1 MNNVSYMVVFAITAV
16 VLILQ
21 LKKYMEVRHTVSK
34 VEDIQVI
41 EKGKTTKYLF
51 VVLAIV
57 FFIASIVLF
66 TVPLQLKEQTSYALL
81 AWVLCVVCIVNALTY
96 TTALCLYFTKK
107 DVYIGDQCIARK
119 KISHVQ
125 EENGKPSKLV
135 LIDGT
140 KISISAFQ
148 AETLKKANYIKV
160 NRN

>member
-16 VLILQ
+16 VLVLQ
-21 LKKYMEVRHTVSK
+21 LEKYMAVRHTVSK

-41 EKGKTTKYLF
+41 EKGKNTQYLF

-57 FFIASIVLF
+57 FCIASIVLF

-81 AWVLCVVCIVNALTY
+81 AWVLCVVCIANALSY

-107 DVYIGDQCIARK
+107 DVYIGDQSISRK

-148 AETLKKANYIKV
+148 AETLKKGIRV
-160 NRN
+160 

>member
-16 VLILQ
+16 VLVLQ
-21 LKKYMEVRHTVSK
+21 LEKYMAVRHTVSK

-41 EKGKTTKYLF
+41 EKGKNTQYLF

-57 FFIASIVLF
+57 FCIASIVLF

-81 AWVLCVVCIVNALTY
+81 AWVLCVVCIVNALSY
-96 TTALCLYFTKK
+96 TTSLCLYVTKK
-107 DVYIGDQCIARK
+107 GVYIGDQCIARK

-135 LIDGT
+135 LTDGT

-148 AETLKKANYIKV
+148 AEILKKGIRV
-160 NRN
+160 

>member
-16 VLILQ
+16 VLVLQ
-21 LKKYMEVRHTVSK
+21 LKKYMAVRHTVSK

-57 FFIASIVLF
+57 FCIASIVLF
-66 TVPLQLKEQTSYALL
+66 AVPLQLKEQTSYAML

-107 DVYIGDQCIARK
+107 DVYIGEKCISRK

-148 AETLKKANYIKV
+148 AEALKKGIRV
-160 NRN
+160 

>member
-16 VLILQ
+16 VLVLQ
-21 LKKYMEVRHTVSK
+21 LEKYMAVRHTVSK

-41 EKGKTTKYLF
+41 EKGKNTQYLF

-57 FFIASIVLF
+57 FCIASIVLF

-96 TTALCLYFTKK
+96 TTSLCLYVTKK
-107 DVYIGDQCIARK
+107 DVYIGDQCISRK

-135 LIDGT
+135 LTDGT

-148 AETLKKANYIKV
+148 AEILKKGIRV
-160 NRN
+160 

>member
-1 MNNVSYMVVFAITAV
+1 MNNVSYMVVFATTAV
-16 VLILQ
+16 VLVLQ

-34 VEDIQVI
+34 VEDIQVK

-51 VVLAIV
+51 VVLAIM

-66 TVPLQLKEQTSYALL
+66 AVPLQLKEQTSYALL

-96 TTALCLYFTKK
+96 ITALCLYFTKK

-140 KISISAFQ
+140 KINISAFQ
-148 AETLKKANYIKV
+148 AETLKKGIRV
-160 NRN
+160 

>member
-1 MNNVSYMVVFAITAV
+1 MVVFAITAV
-16 VLILQ
+16 VLVLQ
-21 LKKYMEVRHTVSK
+21 LEKYMAVRHTVSK

-41 EKGKTTKYLF
+41 EKGKNTQYLF

-57 FFIASIVLF
+57 FCIASIVLF

-81 AWVLCVVCIVNALTY
+81 AWVLCVVCIVNALSY
-96 TTALCLYFTKK
+96 TTSLCLYVTKK
-107 DVYIGDQCIARK
+107 DVYIGDQCISRK

-135 LIDGT
+135 LTDGT

-148 AETLKKANYIKV
+148 AEILKKGIRV
-160 NRN
+160 

>member
-16 VLILQ
+16 VLVLQ
-21 LKKYMEVRHTVSK
+21 LEKYMAVRHTVSK

-41 EKGKTTKYLF
+41 EKGKNTQYLF

-57 FFIASIVLF
+57 FCIASIVLF

-81 AWVLCVVCIVNALTY
+81 AWVLCVVCIVNALSY
-96 TTALCLYFTKK
+96 TTSLCLYVTKK
-107 DVYIGDQCIARK
+107 DVYIGDQCISRK

-135 LIDGT
+135 LTDGT

-148 AETLKKANYIKV
+148 AEILKKGLRV
-160 NRN
+160 

>member
-16 VLILQ
+16 VLVLQ
-21 LKKYMEVRHTVSK
+21 LEKYMAVRHTVSK

-41 EKGKTTKYLF
+41 EKGKNTQYLF

-57 FFIASIVLF
+57 FCIASIVLF

-81 AWVLCVVCIVNALTY
+81 AWVLCVVCIVNALSY
-96 TTALCLYFTKK
+96 TTSLCLYVTKK
-107 DVYIGDQCIARK
+107 DVYIGDQCISRK

-135 LIDGT
+135 LIYGT

-148 AETLKKANYIKV
+148 AETLKKGIRV
-160 NRN
+160 

>member
-21 LKKYMEVRHTVSK
+21 LKKYMAVRHTVSK

-148 AETLKKANYIKV
+148 AEALKKGIRV
-160 NRN
+160 

>member
-16 VLILQ
+16 VLVLQ
-21 LKKYMEVRHTVSK
+21 LKKYMAVRHTVSK

-41 EKGKTTKYLF
+41 EKGKTTKHLF

-57 FFIASIVLF
+57 FCIASIVLF

-81 AWVLCVVCIVNALTY
+81 AWVLCVVCVVCIINALTY
-96 TTALCLYFTKK
+96 TTALCLYVTKK
-107 DVYIGDQCIARK
+107 DVYIGEKCISRK

-148 AETLKKANYIKV
+148 AETLKKGIRV
-160 NRN
+160 

>member
-16 VLILQ
+16 VLVLQ
-21 LKKYMEVRHTVSK
+21 LEKYMAVRHTVSK

-41 EKGKTTKYLF
+41 EKGKNTQYLF

-57 FFIASIVLF
+57 FCIASIVLF

-81 AWVLCVVCIVNALTY
+81 AWVLCVVCIVNALSY
-96 TTALCLYFTKK
+96 TTSLCLYVTKK
-107 DVYIGDQCIARK
+107 DVYIGDQCISRK

-135 LIDGT
+135 LTDGT

-148 AETLKKANYIKV
+148 AEILKKGIRV
-160 NRN
+160 

>member
-16 VLILQ
+16 LLVLQ
-21 LKKYMEVRHTVSK
+21 LKKYMAVKYTVSK
-34 VEDIQVI
+34 IKDIQVI
-41 EKGKTTKYLF
+41 EKGKTTQYLF

-57 FFIASIVLF
+57 FCIASFVLF
-66 TVPLQLKEQTSYALL
+66 TVPLQLKEETSYALL
-81 AWVLCVVCIVNALTY
+81 AWVLCVVCIINALTY
-96 TTALCLYFTKK
+96 TTSLCLYVTKK
-107 DVYIGDQCIARK
+107 DVYIGEKCISRK

-148 AETLKKANYIKV
+148 TEIFKKGIGL
-160 NRN
+160 

>member
-21 LKKYMEVRHTVSK
+21 LKKYMAVRHTVSK

-41 EKGKTTKYLF
+41 EKGKTTQYLF

-57 FFIASIVLF
+57 FCIASIVLF

-81 AWVLCVVCIVNALTY
+81 AWVLCVVCIINVLTY
-96 TTALCLYFTKK
+96 TTSLCLYFTKK
-107 DVYIGDQCIARK
+107 DVYIGEKCISRK

-148 AETLKKANYIKV
+148 AETLKKGIRV
-160 NRN
+160 

>member
-1 MNNVSYMVVFAITAV
+1 MVVFAITAV
-16 VLILQ
+16 LLVLQ

-57 FFIASIVLF
+57 FCIASIVLF

-81 AWVLCVVCIVNALTY
+81 AWVQCVVCIVNALFY

-135 LIDGT
+135 LLDGT

-148 AETLKKANYIKV
+148 AETLKKGKEYEIISTG
-160 NRN
+160 R

>member
-16 VLILQ
+16 VLVLQ
-21 LKKYMEVRHTVSK
+21 LEKYMAVRHTVSK

-41 EKGKTTKYLF
+41 EKGKNTQYLF
-51 VVLAIV
+51 VVLSIV
-57 FFIASIVLF
+57 FCIASIVLF

-81 AWVLCVVCIVNALTY
+81 AWVLCVVCIVNALSY
-96 TTALCLYFTKK
+96 TTSLCLYVTKK
-107 DVYIGDQCIARK
+107 DVYIGDQCISRK

-135 LIDGT
+135 LTDGT

-148 AETLKKANYIKV
+148 AEILKKGIRV
-160 NRN
+160 

>member
-16 VLILQ
+16 LLVLQ
-21 LKKYMEVRHTVSK
+21 LKKYMAVRHTVSK
-34 VEDIQVI
+34 VKDIQVI
-41 EKGKTTKYLF
+41 EKGKTTQYLF

-57 FFIASIVLF
+57 FCIASIVLF

-81 AWVLCVVCIVNALTY
+81 AWVLCVVCIVNALSY
-96 TTALCLYFTKK
+96 TTSLCLYVTKR
-107 DVYIGDQCIARK
+107 DVYIGDQCISRK

-148 AETLKKANYIKV
+148 AETLKKGIRV
-160 NRN
+160 

>member
-21 LKKYMEVRHTVSK
+21 LKKYMAVRHTVSK

-41 EKGKTTKYLF
+41 EKGKTTQYLF

-57 FFIASIVLF
+57 FCIASIVLF
-66 TVPLQLKEQTSYALL
+66 AVPLQLKEQTSYALL

-96 TTALCLYFTKK
+96 TTSLCLYFTKK

-135 LIDGT
+135 LTDGT

-148 AETLKKANYIKV
+148 AEALKKGIRV
-160 NRN
+160 

>member
-16 VLILQ
+16 LLVLQ
-21 LKKYMEVRHTVSK
+21 LKKYMAVRHTVSK
-34 VEDIQVI
+34 IKDIQVI
-41 EKGKTTKYLF
+41 EKGKTTQYLF

-57 FFIASIVLF
+57 FCIASIVLF
-66 TVPLQLKEQTSYALL
+66 AVPLQLKEQISYALL

-107 DVYIGDQCIARK
+107 DVYIGDQCISRK

-135 LIDGT
+135 LTDGT

-148 AETLKKANYIKV
+148 AEILKKGIRV
-160 NRN
+160 

>member
-16 VLILQ
+16 VLVLQ
-21 LKKYMEVRHTVSK
+21 LEKYMAVRHTVSK

-41 EKGKTTKYLF
+41 EKGKNTQYLF

-57 FFIASIVLF
+57 FCIASLVLF

-81 AWVLCVVCIVNALTY
+81 AWVLCVVCIVNALSY
-96 TTALCLYFTKK
+96 TTSLCLYVTKK
-107 DVYIGDQCIARK
+107 DVYIGDQCISRK

-135 LIDGT
+135 LTDGT

-148 AETLKKANYIKV
+148 AEILKKGIRV
-160 NRN
+160 

>member
-21 LKKYMEVRHTVSK
+21 LKKYMAVRHTVSK

-41 EKGKTTKYLF
+41 EKGKNTQYLF

-57 FFIASIVLF
+57 FCIASIVLF

-81 AWVLCVVCIVNALTY
+81 AWVLCVVCIVNALSY
-96 TTALCLYFTKK
+96 TTSLCLYVTKK
-107 DVYIGDQCIARK
+107 DVYIGDQCISRK

-135 LIDGT
+135 LTDGT

-148 AETLKKANYIKV
+148 AEILKKGIRV
-160 NRN
+160 

>member
-16 VLILQ
+16 VLVLQ
-21 LKKYMEVRHTVSK
+21 LEKYMAVRHTVSK

-41 EKGKTTKYLF
+41 EKGKNTQYLF

-57 FFIASIVLF
+57 FCIASIVLF

-81 AWVLCVVCIVNALTY
+81 AWVLCVVCIVNALSY
-96 TTALCLYFTKK
+96 TTSLCLYVTKK
-107 DVYIGDQCIARK
+107 DVYIGDQCISRK

-135 LIDGT
+135 LTDGT
-140 KISISAFQ
+140 KITISAFQ
-148 AETLKKANYIKV
+148 AEILKKGIRV
-160 NRN
+160 

>member
-1 MNNVSYMVVFAITAV
+1 MT
-16 VLILQ
+16 L
-21 LKKYMEVRHTVSK
+21 
-34 VEDIQVI
+34 
-41 EKGKTTKYLF
+41 TTQYLF

-57 FFIASIVLF
+57 FCIASVVLF

-96 TTALCLYFTKK
+96 TTSLCLYFTKK

-148 AETLKKANYIKV
+148 AEILKKANYI
-160 NRN
+160 

>member
-16 VLILQ
+16 VLVLQ
-21 LKKYMEVRHTVSK
+21 LEKYMAVRHTVSK

-41 EKGKTTKYLF
+41 EKGKTTKHLF

-57 FFIASIVLF
+57 FCIASIVLF

-81 AWVLCVVCIVNALTY
+81 AWVLCVVCIVNALSY
-96 TTALCLYFTKK
+96 TTSLCLYVTKK
-107 DVYIGDQCIARK
+107 DVYIGDQCISRK

-135 LIDGT
+135 LTDGT

-148 AETLKKANYIKV
+148 AEILKKGIRV
-160 NRN
+160 

>member
-16 VLILQ
+16 VLVLQ

-34 VEDIQVI
+34 VEDIQVK

-57 FFIASIVLF
+57 FCIASIGLF
-66 TVPLQLKEQTSYALL
+66 VIPLQLKEQASYALL

-107 DVYIGDQCIARK
+107 DVYIGEKCISRK
-119 KISHVQ
+119 KISYVQ
-125 EENGKPSKLV
+125 EENGKPAKLV

-148 AETLKKANYIKV
+148 AEILKKGI
-160 NRN
+160 RE

>member
-16 VLILQ
+16 VLVLQ
-21 LKKYMEVRHTVSK
+21 LEKYMAVRHTVSK

-41 EKGKTTKYLF
+41 EKGKNTQYLF

-57 FFIASIVLF
+57 FCIASLVLF
-66 TVPLQLKEQTSYALL
+66 TLPLQLKEQTSYALL
-81 AWVLCVVCIVNALTY
+81 AWVLCVVCIVNALSY
-96 TTALCLYFTKK
+96 TTSLCLYVTKK
-107 DVYIGDQCIARK
+107 DVYIGDQCISRK

-135 LIDGT
+135 LTDGT

-148 AETLKKANYIKV
+148 AEILKKGIRV
-160 NRN
+160 

>member
-16 VLILQ
+16 VLVLQ
-21 LKKYMEVRHTVSK
+21 LKKYMAVRHTVSK

-41 EKGKTTKYLF
+41 EKGKTTQYLF

-57 FFIASIVLF
+57 FCIASIVLF
-66 TVPLQLKEQTSYALL
+66 TVPLQLKEQTSYAML

-96 TTALCLYFTKK
+96 TTSLCLYFTKK

-148 AETLKKANYIKV
+148 AETLKKGIRV
-160 NRN
+160 